1 MLQQTDWEFWG
12 VVIAVVGFL
21 ASATW
26 ALRERRRRRK
36 DLYYAVISKAPLV
49 SVSEEA
55 EGRIKILF
63 DEKPVSNV
71 SLAIIQITNRGS
83 PIPSG
88 DFESSLTILM
98 GRESEIM
105 SVEVMEKQPDS
116 LDVAFNVENG
126 KIQIEPLLLNNG
138 DSFTLKV
145 AGTNLA
151 DNIEVT
157 ARILGVKELTSK
169 ARELARRHRSKRIWT
184 YLNSA
189 LLTIGGIAMLARG
202 LMDTNTEFMRL
213 GGLLTGVGVVS
224 LIFAARDPSF
234 ILA

>member
-21 ASATW
+21 ASTTW

-71 SLAIIQITNRGS
+71 SLAIIQIVNRGS

-88 DFESSLTILM
+88 DFESPLTIFM
-98 GRESEIM
+98 GCESQIM
-105 SVEVMEKQPDS
+105 SVEVIVKQPDS
-116 LDVAFNVENG
+116 LDVASNIENG

-138 DSFTLKV
+138 DFFTLKV
-145 AGTNLA
+145 IGTNLA
-151 DNIEVT
+151 ENIEVA
-157 ARILGVKELTSK
+157 ARILGVKELTSR
-169 ARELARRHRSKRIWT
+169 ASELARRYRRQKIIT
-184 YLNSA
+184 YSQSA
-189 LLTIGGIAMLARG
+189 LFAIGGVLLLARG
-202 LMDTNTEFMRL
+202 LMDTNTELIRL
-213 GGLLTGVGVVS
+213 GGGLTAVGVVA
-224 LIFAARDPSF
+224 LVLAARGWVLD
-234 ILA
+234 

>member
-21 ASATW
+21 ASTTW

-71 SLAIIQITNRGS
+71 SLAIIQIVNRGS

-88 DFESSLTILM
+88 DFESPLTIFM
-98 GRESEIM
+98 GCESQIM
-105 SVEVMEKQPDS
+105 SVEVIVKQPDS
-116 LDVAFNVENG
+116 LDVASNIENG

-138 DSFTLKV
+138 DFFTLKV
-145 AGTNLA
+145 IGTNLA
-151 DNIEVT
+151 ENIEVA
-157 ARILGVKELTSK
+157 ARILGVKELTSR
-169 ARELARRHRSKRIWT
+169 ASELARRYRRQKIMT
-184 YLNSA
+184 YSQSA
-189 LLTIGGIAMLARG
+189 LFAIGGVLLLARG
-202 LMDTNTEFMRL
+202 LMDTNTELIRL
-213 GGLLTGVGVVS
+213 GGGLTAVGVVA
-224 LIFAARDPSF
+224 LVLAARGWVLD
-234 ILA
+234 